1 MSKKVGI
8 ITQHRVVNYGSV
20 LQTYAL
26 QEKIKELGYSCEVID
41 YYPERFTPLGMLKR
55 IKNKGEKF
63 KKSFLIRTV
72 ARAIII
78 PSYVIRFHMFFKF
91 LGNRIDMTS
100 KTYKTERE
108 LEKESFGY
116 DIYCTG
122 SDQVWNYGW
131 NEKIEYPYYLAF
143 APDSA
148 RKISYAA
155 SFGKSE
161 LEPVEINET
170 RKLLKRYN
178 KISLRELSG
187 VKIVDR
193 LGIKD
198 SVNVLDPTLLLTGNE
213 WRKIASGKYKND
225 KYILVYN
232 LNRNKKIDNYA
243 KALSKQTGLEVRYI
257 SYQIHEFYKN
267 GKIFCNSKVE
277 DFLSLIDNAQYV
289 ITDSFHATAFSLNF
303 NKEFVIVYPG
313 KYSTRLQSILEILG
327 LTNRVAKDDQDMSV
341 VETKIDYNRVNA
353 ALDAERVK
361 SLLWLK
367 DALSGVENE
376 NSMQIK

>member
-26 QEKIKELGYSCEVID
+26 QEKIKELGYVCEVID

-55 IKNKGEKF
+55 IKNKGDKF
-63 KKSFLIRTV
+63 KKSFLIRTA
-72 ARAIII
+72 ARVIII
-78 PSYVIRFHMFFKF
+78 PSYAIRFHMFFEF
-91 LGNRIDMTS
+91 LNNRIDMTS
-100 KTYKTERE
+100 KTYKTEKE
-108 LEKESFGY
+108 LEEENFGY

-161 LEPVEINET
+161 LEREEMGET
-170 RKLLKRYN
+170 RKLLKRYD

-187 VKIVDR
+187 VKIVDE
-193 LGIKD
+193 LGIEG
-198 SVNVLDPTLLLTGNE
+198 SVNVLDPTLLLTGE
-213 WRKIASGKYKND
+213 DWRKISSGKYTDD
-225 KYILVYN
+225 KYILIYN
-232 LNRNKKIDNYA
+232 LNRNPRIDSYA
-243 KALSKQTGLEVRYI
+243 KELSAKTGLEVRYL
-257 SYQIHEFYKN
+257 SYQLHEFYKN
-267 GKIFCNSKVE
+267 GKMFCNPQVE
-277 DFLSLIDNAQYV
+277 DFLALIDGAQYV
-289 ITDSFHATAFSLNF
+289 VTDSFHATAFSLNF

-313 KYSTRLQSILEILG
+313 KYSTRLQSILEILN
-327 LTNRVAKDDQDMSV
+327 LTNRVAKDEKDMSIL
-341 VETKIDYNRVNA
+341 ESRIDYNRVNA
-353 ALDAERVK
+353 LLDAERIR
-361 SLLWLK
+361 SLTWLRA
-367 DALSGVENE
+367 ALSGVE
-376 NSMQIK
+376 K

>member
-26 QEKIKELGYSCEVID
+26 QEKIKELGYVCEVID

-55 IKNKGEKF
+55 IKNKGDKF
-63 KKSFLIRTV
+63 KKSFLIRTA
-72 ARAIII
+72 ARVIII

-91 LGNRIDMTS
+91 LNNRIDMTS
-100 KTYKTERE
+100 KTYKTEKE
-108 LEKESFGY
+108 LEEENFGY

-155 SFGKSE
+155 SFGKSK
-161 LEPVEINET
+161 LEHEEIGET
-170 RKLLKRYN
+170 RKLLKRYD

-187 VKIVDR
+187 VKIVDE
-193 LGIKD
+193 LGIEG
-198 SVNVLDPTLLLTGNE
+198 SVNVLDPTLLLTGE
-213 WRKIASGKYKND
+213 DWRKISSGKYTDD
-225 KYILVYN
+225 KYILIYN
-232 LNRNKKIDNYA
+232 LNRNPRIDSYA
-243 KALSKQTGLEVRYI
+243 KELSAKTGLEVRYL
-257 SYQIHEFYKN
+257 SYQLHEFYKN
-267 GKIFCNSKVE
+267 GKMFCNPQVE
-277 DFLSLIDNAQYV
+277 DFLALIDGAQYV
-289 ITDSFHATAFSLNF
+289 VTDSFHATAFSLNF

-313 KYSTRLQSILEILG
+313 KYSTRLQSILEILN
-327 LTNRVAKDDQDMSV
+327 LTNRVAKDEKDMSI
-341 VETKIDYNRVNA
+341 VESRIDYSRVNA
-353 ALDAERVK
+353 LLDAERIR
-361 SLLWLK
+361 SLAWLRA
-367 DALSGVENE
+367 ALSGVE
-376 NSMQIK
+376 K

>member
-26 QEKIKELGYSCEVID
+26 QEKIKELGYVCEVID

-55 IKNKGEKF
+55 IKNKGDKF
-63 KKSFLIRTV
+63 KKSFLIRTA
-72 ARAIII
+72 ARVIII

-91 LGNRIDMTS
+91 LNNRIDMTS
-100 KTYKTERE
+100 KTYKTEKE
-108 LEKESFGY
+108 LEEENFGY

-143 APDSA
+143 VPDSA

-161 LEPVEINET
+161 LEHEEMGET
-170 RKLLKRYN
+170 RKLLKRYD

-187 VKIVDR
+187 VKIVDE
-193 LGIKD
+193 LGIEG
-198 SVNVLDPTLLLTGNE
+198 SVNVLDPTLLLTGEE
-213 WRKIASGKYKND
+213 WRKISSGKYTDD
-225 KYILVYN
+225 KYILIYN
-232 LNRNKKIDNYA
+232 LNRNPRIDSYA
-243 KALSKQTGLEVRYI
+243 KELSAKTGLEVRYL
-257 SYQIHEFYKN
+257 SYQLHEFYKN
-267 GKIFCNSKVE
+267 GKMFCNPQVE
-277 DFLSLIDNAQYV
+277 DFLALIDGAQYV
-289 ITDSFHATAFSLNF
+289 VTDSFHATAFSLNF

-313 KYSTRLQSILEILG
+313 KYSTRLQSILEILN
-327 LTNRVAKDDQDMSV
+327 LTNRVAKDEKDMSI
-341 VETKIDYNRVNA
+341 VESRIDYNRVNA
-353 ALDAERVK
+353 LLDAERIR
-361 SLLWLK
+361 SLTGLRA
-367 DALSGVENE
+367 ALSGVE
-376 NSMQIK
+376 K